1 MFIYYDT
8 KKYINILQQ
17 QPTFQLFFAKF
28 VNCAEIV
35 ELDLNLSSN
44 NLLDASATTSH
55 DLNAIASFTLNNTS
69 SSSYDSPSILSA
81 ASSSHQTSIVA
92 PVAPAAV
99 VKKESSLLSWFT
111 QSSSTSTSSAVNSGG
126 NVSVTSSSSS
136 AMAMSPPTVARSHNL
151 MDGSPTIANG
161 QDSTTTSTA
170 SPPSMKISNR
180 VNYGELFVRQF
191 NKNGNKLTASST
203 TPTPEPS
210 LQSPEATTPPLPAH
224 VATTS
229 KEQKEPQLPQQQQ
242 QQQKSSRRTTSLL
255 NLFMS
260 NSQGKQTKFTYTKK
274 RKKKT
279 LKKQFLNFFC

>member
-1 MFIYYDT
+1 ME
-8 KKYINILQQ
+8 N
-17 QPTFQLFFAKF
+17 
-28 VNCAEIV
+28 VSNCAEIV

-44 NLLDASATTSH
+44 NLLDASATANH

-92 PVAPAAV
+92 PVATV

-203 TPTPEPS
+203 APTPEPS
-210 LQSPEATTPPLPAH
+210 LQSPEATPPPLPAH

-274 RKKKT
+274 KRKKIKET
-279 LKKQFLNFFC
+279 FFFNFFLK

>member
-1 MFIYYDT
+1 MS
-8 KKYINILQQ
+8 
-17 QPTFQLFFAKF
+17 
-28 VNCAEIV
+28 NCAEIV
-35 ELDLNLSSN
+35 EMDLNLSSN
-44 NLLDASATTSH
+44 NLLDSSATTNH
-55 DLNAIASFTLNNTS
+55 DLNAIASFALNNTS

-92 PVAPAAV
+92 PVATV

-191 NKNGNKLTASST
+191 NKNGNKLAASST
-203 TPTPEPS
+203 APTPEPS
-210 LQSPEATTPPLPAH
+210 LQSPEASPPPLPAH
-224 VATTS
+224 VASTS
-229 KEQKEPQLPQQQQ
+229 KEQKEPQLPQQQ

-260 NSQGKQTKFTYTKK
+260 NSQGKQTKFTIH
-274 RKKKT
+274 KKKG
-279 LKKQFLNFFC
+279 KDIFLN